1 MKLALSR
8 LAVPALL
15 LMPAA
20 AFGQGDHVVQQK
32 NRRFMPGEITIKRGE
47 SITVT
52 NNDNFIHQIYADGLF
67 DSEEKPPGENLVESF
82 PRAGTFEV
90 RCHIHPKMRLIVRV
104 N

>member
-8 LAVPALL
+8 LALPALL

-32 NRRFMPGEITIKRGE
+32 NRRFTPGEITIKRGE

-52 NNDNFIHQIYADGLF
+52 NDDDFIHQIYADGLF